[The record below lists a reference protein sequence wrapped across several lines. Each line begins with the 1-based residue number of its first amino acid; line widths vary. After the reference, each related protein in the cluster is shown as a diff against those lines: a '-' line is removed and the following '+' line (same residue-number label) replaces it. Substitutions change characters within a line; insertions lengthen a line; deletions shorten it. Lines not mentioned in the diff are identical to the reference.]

1 MTTRTSILATDL
13 VNATKLGR
21 FVKKEI
27 GKGLAT
33 WDIQWE
39 NEVSN
44 LIKQENGRIYFIIV
58 DNQIKKIGCSEC
70 KGGMKTTFSFYKGG
84 LGGSPSLRTFG
95 IHHLIFDE
103 LNQNRNVE
111 LYGMWNKPINVKVQG
126 LFGEEEQEIFPAIRS
141 MEDKCRLEYKE
152 VYGRYPD
159 WNFQENAE
167 QWPSN
172 IQDKYKE
179 QVQQRGQK
187 IKKDSEKMEK
197 NNEEQIEEFVMAND
211 LF

>member
-1 MTTRTSILATDL
+1 MTSRTTILATDL

-39 NEVSN
+39 SEVSN

-111 LYGMWNKPINVKVQG
+111 LYGMWNNPIKVKVQG

>member
-1 MTTRTSILATDL
+1 MTSRTTILATDL

-111 LYGMWNKPINVKVQG
+111 LYGMWNHPIKVKVQG

-167 QWPSN
+167 QWPSH
-172 IQDKYKE
+172 IQEKYKE

-187 IKKDSEKMEK
+187 VKKEIEKIETH
-197 NNEEQIEEFVMAND
+197 NEEQLEEFVMSTE
-211 LF
+211 LI